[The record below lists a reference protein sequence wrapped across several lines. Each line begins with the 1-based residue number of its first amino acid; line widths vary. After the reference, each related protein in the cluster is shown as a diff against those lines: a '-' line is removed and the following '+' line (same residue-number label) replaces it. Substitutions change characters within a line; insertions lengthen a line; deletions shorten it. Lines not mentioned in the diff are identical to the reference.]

1 MSPRLTSHSPDLR
14 QLQEEGYHI
23 EIRSGLLLMHHVPYV
38 DAQRTVRYGTLVSQ
52 LSLAGDATV
61 TPETHVAMFS
71 GAEPC
76 DHEGRPL
83 EALINSR
90 GPQTPG
96 ANVDINYTF
105 SHKPAAGY
113 RDYHEK
119 MTTYAAILVSQ
130 AQRLD
135 PAATATVFADADLGT
150 EGRSVF
156 HYEDTATSRAGIG
169 GLTRRFEDLRI
180 AIVGLGGT
188 GSYILDLVA
197 KSPVREIHLYDGDK
211 FLQHNAF
218 RSPGAATREDLA
230 EAPPKA
236 EYFAFVYAQMRDGVV
251 AHPVYVDATNVEDVC
266 TADFV
271 FLSVDDNTAR
281 RLIVEKLEQ
290 CRVPFIDVGMGV
302 YEADRHLS
310 GLLRV
315 TTSTPE
321 RRRHVHEHQRIPM
334 TAGEVPNDY
343 GSNIQIA
350 ELNAFN
356 ACLAVIKWKK
366 LYGFYLDLE
375 EEMHS
380 VYQID
385 GNVLTGEDTP

>member
-1 MSPRLTSHSPDLR
+1 MKRLQD
-14 QLQEEGYHI
+14 EGYRI

-38 DAQRTVRYGTLVSQ
+38 DNQRTVRYGTLVSQ

-61 TPETHVAMFS
+61 VPETHVVMFS

-83 EALINSR
+83 EALINRR
-90 GPQTPG
+90 GRLTPG
-96 ANVDINYTF
+96 AGVDIDYTF

-113 RDYHEK
+113 PDYYEK
-119 MTTYAAILVSQ
+119 MATYAAILVSQ
-130 AQRLD
+130 AQQLD
-135 PAATATVFADADLGT
+135 PGATATALPTVGT
-150 EGRSVF
+150 DEAGPSVF
-156 HYEDTATSRAGIG
+156 RYADTASSRAGIG
-169 GLTRRFEDLRI
+169 GITRRLEDLRI

-218 RSPGAATREDLA
+218 RSPGAAAREDL
-230 EAPPKA
+230 EQAPPKT
-236 EYFAFVYAQMRDGVV
+236 EYFAAVYGQMRHGVV
-251 AHPVYVDATNVEDVC
+251 AHSVYVDATNADDVC

-281 RLIVEKLEQ
+281 RLIIDKLEHHQ
-290 CRVPFIDVGMGV
+290 VPFIDVGMGV
-302 YEADRHLS
+302 YEADGRLS

-315 TTSTPE
+315 TTSTPA
-321 RRRHVHEHQRIPM
+321 RRRHVHEQQRIPM
-334 TAGEVPNDY
+334 AAGDVPNDY
-343 GSNIQIA
+343 GRNIQIA
-350 ELNAFN
+350 ELNALN

-366 LYGFYLDLE
+366 LYGFYHDLE
-375 EEMHS
+375 QEMHS

-385 GNVLTGEDTP
+385 GNALTSEDTP